1 MGGMLLLILGIF
13 FFTRNLFRFEK
24 VSRFEAVILPVYSL
38 IMAWL
43 ALDQH
48 HPSVMA
54 ISVTA
59 IFGVLMAWLQSW
71 GARVKVTGKQDKHD
85 RPVVEVRRGWWYLI
99 GWLLIFAYG
108 IVFAVM
114 LGEHV
119 NILEEAGNEIAKDLF
134 SFRNFSTASS
144 WNIYLQSGIASLV
157 YTLLLVHKEPKVKH
171 AIARRQRHKK

>member
-54 ISVTA
+54 IVVTA

-71 GARVKVTGKQDKHD
+71 GARVKVTGEQDKHD

-99 GWLLIFAYG
+99 GWLLILCTGLCLPSCWVNMSMCWKKQAMRLPRISSASAISPPLPVG
-108 IVFAVM
+108 I
-114 LGEHV
+114 
-119 NILEEAGNEIAKDLF
+119 
-134 SFRNFSTASS
+134 STCSRGLRVWCIRCCLCAR
-144 WNIYLQSGIASLV
+144 SL
-157 YTLLLVHKEPKVKH
+157 
-171 AIARRQRHKK
+171 R